1 MRAVNLLP
9 KDLQARKS
17 IRQED
22 PAVVVGSA
30 LAVVVMIALGM
41 AFFVAHGKET
51 SAQKRL
57 DADRIELATLSLKQR
72 PQPKP
77 RKPAQPIT
85 PIVPPPSITGQE
97 ATWLS
102 SVTTNLEQRIA
113 WDRLLREVSLVMPSD
128 VTLTSMTMTA
138 PVSTAPVPGA
148 APVTPTSGATQGFTI
163 AGSAFSYDSVAR
175 LLSRLALVPDLS
187 DVTLTS
193 TGSDGGS
200 SGSSDGLSSPAS
212 SSSSAGASGVTFNI
226 SAAVKGAPAPPV
238 AATVPVAPVDT
249 SATTTAASS

>member
-30 LAVVVMIALGM
+30 LAVIVMIALGA
-41 AFFVAHGKET
+41 AFYTAHTKAAAAE
-51 SAQKRL
+51 KRL
-57 DADRIELATLSLKQR
+57 TAARLELGRLSLKQH

-77 RKPAQPIT
+77 VKPAVPIT

-102 SVTTNLEQRIA
+102 AVSTNLSQRIA
-113 WDRLLREVSLVMPSD
+113 WDRLLREVSLVMPDD
-128 VTLTSMTMTA
+128 VTLTSLTMTA
-138 PVSTAPVPGA
+138 PTTAPTTPGVVATGA
-148 APVTPTSGATQGFTI
+148 AASPAQGFTI
-163 AGSAFSYDSVAR
+163 SGNAFSYDSVAR

-193 TGSDGGS
+193 TGSGG
-200 SGSSDGLSSPAS
+200 
-212 SSSSAGASGVTFNI
+212 SAGATSPSAESVTFSI
-226 SAAVKGAPAPPV
+226 SASVKGAPAPP
-238 AATVPVAPVDT
+238 AATTTTVPTDT
-249 SATTTAASS
+249 SSTTTAASA

>member
-9 KDLQARKS
+9 KDLRAQKS
-17 IRQED
+17 IREED

-30 LAVVVMIALGM
+30 LAVVVMIALGA
-41 AFFVAHGKET
+41 AFYVAHGKEA

-57 DADRIELATLSLKQR
+57 DADRSELALLSLR
-72 PQPKP
+72 HHPQPKP
-77 RKPAQPIT
+77 TKPSQPIT

-113 WDRLLREVSLVMPSD
+113 WDRLLREVSLVMPND

-138 PVSTAPVPGA
+138 PVTAQPVPGIA
-148 APVTPTSGATQGFTI
+148 TPPPAGGGGATQGFTI
-163 AGSAFSYDSVAR
+163 AGTAFSYDSVAR

-187 DVTLTS
+187 NVTLTS
-193 TGSDGGS
+193 TGSDGGGA
-200 SGSSDGLSSPAS
+200 GSSTGAAASTSS
-212 SSSSAGASGVTFNI
+212 VTFNI
-226 SAAVKGAPAPPV
+226 TAAVKGAPAPAPTTT
-238 AATVPVAPVDT
+238 ALPVAPADT
-249 SATTTAASS
+249 SGTTTGVSS

>member
-41 AFFVAHGKET
+41 AFYVAHGKEA

-57 DADRIELATLSLKQR
+57 NADRIELAQLSLKQHA
-72 PQPKP
+72 QPKP
-77 RKPAQPIT
+77 KKPAQPIT
-85 PIVPPPSITGQE
+85 PIVPPPTITGQE

-128 VTLTSMTMTA
+128 VTLTSMTMSAPATA
-138 PVSTAPVPGA
+138 SAVPGIA
-148 APVTPTSGATQGFTI
+148 APAPTSGATQGFTI
-163 AGSAFSYDSVAR
+163 AGTAFSYDSVAR

-187 DVTLTS
+187 DVTLSS
-193 TGSDGGS
+193 TGSDGAAGGS
-200 SGSSDGLSSPAS
+200 AAS
-212 SSSSAGASGVTFNI
+212 SASVTFNI
-226 SAAVKGAPAPPV
+226 SAAVKGAPAPP
-238 AATVPVAPVDT
+238 P
-249 SATTTAASS
+249 TTTALPAAPADTSSTTTGVSS

>member
-22 PAVVVGSA
+22 PAVVIGSA
-30 LAVVVMIALGM
+30 LAVVVMIALGL
-41 AFFVAHGKET
+41 AFYVAHGKEA

-57 DADRIELATLSLKQR
+57 DADRIELATLSAKQH

-77 RKPAQPIT
+77 RKPSQPIT
-85 PIVPPPSITGQE
+85 PIVPPPTITGQE

-102 SVTTNLEQRIA
+102 AVTTNLGQRIA
-113 WDRLLREVSLVMPSD
+113 WDRLLREVSLVMPND

-138 PVSTAPVPGA
+138 PATAAALPGVTAP
-148 APVTPTSGATQGFTI
+148 APTGGATQGFTI
-163 AGSAFSYDSVAR
+163 AGTAFSYDSVAR

-187 DVTLTS
+187 DVTLSS
-193 TGSDGGS
+193 TGSDAAAGAAGAS
-200 SGSSDGLSSPAS
+200 SAS
-212 SSSSAGASGVTFNI
+212 SSSSSGVTFNI
-226 SAAVKGAPAPPV
+226 SAAVKGAPAPAPTTT
-238 AATVPVAPVDT
+238 AVPVAPADT
-249 SATTTAASS
+249 TATTTGASS

>member
-41 AFFVAHGKET
+41 AFYVAHGKEA

-57 DADRIELATLSLKQR
+57 DADRVELAQLSLEQH

-77 RKPAQPIT
+77 KKPAQPIT

-113 WDRLLREVSLVMPSD
+113 WDRLLREVSLVMPTD
-128 VTLTSMTMTA
+128 VTLTSMTMSAPTA
-138 PVSTAPVPGA
+138 ASTVPGVA
-148 APVTPTSGATQGFTI
+148 TPAPTGATQGFTI
-163 AGSAFSYDSVAR
+163 AGTAFSYDSVAR

-193 TGSDGGS
+193 TGSDAAAGGS
-200 SGSSDGLSSPAS
+200 STASPAS
-212 SSSSAGASGVTFNI
+212 SASSSSVTFNI
-226 SAAVKGAPAPPV
+226 SAAVKGAPAPPPTPTV
-238 AATVPVAPVDT
+238 APVAPADT
-249 SATTTAASS
+249 SSTTTGVSS